1 MESLKVHIPG
11 YDAATL
17 QREWSGSKAFRRLL
31 IAVGIYALLRLL
43 TQFALATSVDF
54 FPDDLR
60 IYLDAAHALQHGQSL
75 YPPLPLERM
84 EFYQYAPS
92 FALAFRPFLWLPR
105 IAVALLHTLLH
116 VVIYAL
122 LYIRWDRLFRQ
133 FGMER
138 ARTMLARTLPVWLVF
153 AAFWNDLAYLNV
165 YLLMALLATLLI
177 DAVLNERLG
186 WSLLWLSVILQIKP
200 QWAFAV
206 AIPLLLGRYRFFFKV
221 VALAVV
227 AYAAVIG
234 ITLLAVGS
242 SYGWQQYRDYL
253 HLLTSIGNNYPWR
266 GPDKPYLGYNHS
278 IVQTVVYVV
287 GIRQAAFDLALV
299 IRAVLLAPLA
309 ILGLRCLLHPVNLR
323 GSEVPRLGL
332 DLAFALYT
340 ATFIWLDVVW
350 ELSLGIA
357 LFTYLLATLEDGRV
371 RKLVWAIFLVYA
383 LVDFWQIVSF
393 AVLGEAAIAP
403 GPYVLTDPSIY
414 VPLIM
419 IVAVLFYAVLV
430 RRLWVALAVVPDP
443 IGYKQEERL
452 ADTPQ

>member
-1 MESLKVHIPG
+1 MHIPG
-11 YDAATL
+11 YDATYL
-17 QREWSGSKAFRRLL
+17 RQTWSASKTFRRVL
-31 IAVGIYALLRLL
+31 IAVSVYAALRLL
-43 TQFALATSVDF
+43 MQFALAAIPGF

-60 IYLDAAHALQHGQSL
+60 IYLDAARNLQHGQAL

-105 IAVALLHTLLH
+105 TVAALLHTLLH
-116 VVIYAL
+116 VVIYVL
-122 LYIRWDRLFRQ
+122 LYAEWDRLFRQ
-133 FGMER
+133 FGLGP
-138 ARTMLARTLPVWLVF
+138 ARLMLARTLPVWLVF
-153 AAFWNDLAYLNV
+153 SAFWNDMAFLNV
-165 YLLMALLATLLI
+165 YLLMAMLATLLI

-206 AIPLLLGRYRFFFKV
+206 AIPLLLGRYRFFFRL
-221 VALAVV
+221 VALALM

-234 ITLLAVGS
+234 VTLLAVGPT
-242 SYGWQQYRDYL
+242 YGWQQYREYL

-278 IVQTVVYVV
+278 IVQTVVYIV
-287 GIRQAAFDLALV
+287 GIRQAAFDLALA
-299 IRAVLLAPLA
+299 IRALLLAPLA
-309 ILGLRCLLHPVNLR
+309 IIGLRCLLHPLNRR
-323 GSEVPRLGL
+323 GSDASPVGL

-340 ATFIWLDVVW
+340 GAFIWLDVVW

-357 LFTYLLATLEDGRV
+357 LFTYLLATLEDKTT
-371 RKLVWAIFLVYA
+371 RKLLWVIFLVYA
-383 LVDFWQIVSF
+383 LVDAWQIVSF
-393 AVLGEAAIAP
+393 LVFGDAAIAP

-419 IVAVLFYAVLV
+419 MVTVFFYALLV
-430 RRLWVALAVVPDP
+430 RRLWAAVAYAPRQ
-443 IGYKQEERL
+443 IGYMQEERL
-452 ADTPQ
+452 ADISQ

>member
-1 MESLKVHIPG
+1 
-11 YDAATL
+11 
-17 QREWSGSKAFRRLL
+17 
-31 IAVGIYALLRLL
+31 
-43 TQFALATSVDF
+43 
-54 FPDDLR
+54 
-60 IYLDAAHALQHGQSL
+60 
-75 YPPLPLERM
+75 M

-105 IAVALLHTLLH
+105 MAVALLHTLLH

-122 LYIRWDRLFRQ
+122 LYVRWDQLFRQ

-138 ARTMLARTLPVWLVF
+138 ARAMLVRTLPVWLVF
-153 AAFWNDLAYLNV
+153 SAFWNDLAFLNV

-206 AIPLLLGRYRFFFKV
+206 AIPLLLGRYRFFFKL
-221 VALAVV
+221 VALAVT

-234 ITLLAVGS
+234 ITLLAVGPA
-242 SYGWQQYRDYL
+242 YGWQQYKDYL

-287 GIRQAAFDLALV
+287 GIRQAAFDLALA

-309 ILGLRCLLHPVNLR
+309 FIGLRCLLHPLNRR
-323 GSEVPRLGL
+323 GSAVPPVGL

-340 ATFIWLDVVW
+340 AAFIWLDVVW

-357 LFTYLLATLEDGRV
+357 LFTYLLATLEDRTT
-371 RKLVWAIFLVYA
+371 RKLIWTIFLVYA
-383 LVDFWQIVSF
+383 LVDAWQIVSF
-393 AVLGEAAIAP
+393 AAFGDAAIAP

-419 IVAVLFYAVLV
+419 IVTVLFYALLV
-430 RRLWVALAVVPDP
+430 RRLWAAVAYAPGK
-443 IGYKQEERL
+443 IGYVQEERL
-452 ADTPQ
+452 ADHPGDGIAMPGG